1 VIVIP
6 DALRSRNDRP
16 ELGLLVGGGES
27 VAEDGGGEPALR
39 RQREALERHVACCL
53 ADARLELVDGFLPSS
68 LRRDE
73 PEDDG
78 LVVRYRGKWLESAGA
93 VVVVLP

>member
-1 VIVIP
+1 
-6 DALRSRNDRP
+6 
-16 ELGLLVGGGES
+16 
-27 VAEDGGGEPALR
+27 
-39 RQREALERHVACCL
+39 
-53 ADARLELVDGFLPSS
+53 LELVDGFLPSS

-73 PEDDG
+73 SEDDG

>member
-1 VIVIP
+1 
-6 DALRSRNDRP
+6 
-16 ELGLLVGGGES
+16 
-27 VAEDGGGEPALR
+27 
-39 RQREALERHVACCL
+39 LERHVACCL